1 MTMEKIR
8 KLRERFQDL
17 GIDGMMIIHPWNKLY
32 ISGFTGSNGV
42 ILISE
47 TEAKLITDY
56 RYIEQAHDQT
66 ADYEI
71 VLHSGHTGHK
81 GKIFEEVAVQI
92 KAMKIR
98 KLGFEQ
104 EHLSYGLFSK
114 NQTRFSTDL
123 IPTSEVVET
132 LRMIKSEDEI
142 KKLRVAAEVTDKAYL
157 HILNFI
163 RSGITELDVAEELES
178 FIKKNGCTAT
188 SFSPIVASGYRS
200 ALPHGR
206 ASDKII
212 EKGDMITIDFGANY
226 QGYWADI
233 SRVVAV
239 GEPAP
244 ELREIHN
251 VVLRS
256 FENCVAGLRPG
267 LTDQEVDFLM
277 RENII
282 RNGYNECSGT
292 GTGHGIG
299 LEVHEAPL
307 FSVLKDKILEKN
319 MVITVEPGIYLKG
332 LGGARVEDVI
342 LINEKGREV
351 LTPST
356 KELIIL

>member
-1 MTMEKIR
+1 MEKINR
-8 KLRERFQDL
+8 LRERFHEL
-17 GIDGMMIIHPWNKLY
+17 GVDGMMIIHPWNRLY

-56 RYIEQAHDQT
+56 RYFEQAQNQAENFD
-66 ADYEI
+66 I
-71 VLHSGHTGHK
+71 VLHAGHTGHK
-81 GKIFEEVAVQI
+81 GKIFEEVIVQAKEMNI
-92 KAMKIR
+92 S

-104 EHLSYGLFSK
+104 EHLSYGLFK
-114 NQTRFSTDL
+114 RNEPLFSAKL
-123 IPTSEVVET
+123 VPTYDVIEK
-132 LRMIKSEDEI
+132 LRMIKSKEEI
-142 KKLRVAAEVTDKAYL
+142 QKLRVAAEVTDKAYL

-163 RSGITELDVAEELES
+163 KAGISELDVAAELEL
-178 FIKKNGCTAT
+178 FIKKNDCTNAT
-188 SFSPIVASGYRS
+188 FSPTVVSGYRS
-200 ALPHGR
+200 SMPHGR

-233 SRVVAV
+233 SRVVSI

-244 ELREIHN
+244 ELRKLHDI
-251 VVLRS
+251 VLTS
-256 FENCVAGLRPG
+256 FENCVANLRPG

-282 RNGYNECSGT
+282 KHGFNEQSGT

-307 FSVLKDKILEKN
+307 FSVLKEKVLEEN

-332 LGGARVEDVI
+332 LGGARVEDMI
-342 LINEKGREV
+342 LITENGREV

>member
-1 MTMEKIR
+1 VERIR
-8 KLRERFQDL
+8 RLRETFQEL
-17 GIDGMMIIHPWNKLY
+17 GVDGMMIIHPWNRLY
-32 ISGFTGSNGV
+32 LSGFTGSNGV

-56 RYIEQAHDQT
+56 RYIEQAQNQT
-66 ADYEI
+66 ENFEI
-71 VLHSGHTGHK
+71 ILHKGHTGHK

-92 KAMKIR
+92 NEMKIR
-98 KLGFEQ
+98 NLGFEQ

-114 NQTRFSTDL
+114 NKPLLSAEL
-123 IPTSEVVET
+123 IPTSEVVEK

-142 KKLRVAAEVTDKAYL
+142 KKLRVAAEITDNAYL
-157 HILNFI
+157 HILNYI
-163 RSGITELDVAEELES
+163 KSGISELDVAEELKS
-178 FIKKNGCTAT
+178 FIKKHGCTTT
-188 SFSPIVASGYRS
+188 SFSPIVASGYRA

-233 SRVVAV
+233 SRVIAV
-239 GEPAP
+239 GEPAS
-244 ELREIHN
+244 ELRKIHD
-251 VVLRS
+251 VVLTS

-267 LTDQEVDFLM
+267 LTDQEVDLLM

-282 RNGYNECSGT
+282 KYGYNECSGT

-307 FSVLKDKILEKN
+307 FSVVKDKILEAN

-342 LINEKGREV
+342 LINENGCEI

-356 KELIIL
+356 KELVIL

>member
-1 MTMEKIR
+1 MDKIR
-8 KLRERFQDL
+8 KLRERFQEL
-17 GIDGMMIIHPWNKLY
+17 GVDGMMIVHPWNRLY
-32 ISGFTGSNGV
+32 MSGFTGSNGV

-56 RYIEQAHDQT
+56 RYFEQAQNQAKNYD
-66 ADYEI
+66 I
-71 VLHSGHTGHK
+71 VLHAGHTGHK
-81 GKIFEEVAVQI
+81 GKIFEEVVVQV
-92 KAMKIR
+92 KEMKIT

-114 NQTRFSTDL
+114 NEPLLSAQL
-123 IPTSEVVET
+123 IPTSDVVEK

-142 KKLRVAAEVTDKAYL
+142 KKLRVAADITDKAYL
-157 HILNFI
+157 HILNYV
-163 RSGITELDVAEELES
+163 RAGITENDVAAELEA
-178 FIKKNGCTAT
+178 FIKKHGGTTT

-200 ALPHGR
+200 SLPHGR

-233 SRVVAV
+233 SRVVSV
-239 GEPAP
+239 GEPVS
-244 ELREIHN
+244 ELKQLHEI
-251 VVLRS
+251 VLAS
-256 FENCVAGLRPG
+256 FENCVECLRPG
-267 LTDQEVDFLM
+267 LTDKEVDYLM

-282 RNGYNECSGT
+282 KHGFNEQSGT

-307 FSVLKDKILEKN
+307 FSVMKDKVLEEN

-342 LINEKGREV
+342 LINKDGREV

>member
-1 MTMEKIR
+1 MERIIR
-8 KLRERFQDL
+8 LREKFNEL
-17 GIDGMMIIHPWNKLY
+17 GIDGMMISHPWNRLY
-32 ISGFTGSNGV
+32 MSGFTGGNGV
-42 ILISE
+42 LLISE

-56 RYIEQAHDQT
+56 RYVEQAQNQ
-66 ADYEI
+66 AKDYEI
-71 VLHSGHTGHK
+71 VLHAGHTGHK
-81 GKIFEEVAVQI
+81 GRIFDEVAVQV
-92 KAMKIR
+92 KEMNIR

-104 EHLSYGLFSK
+104 EHLSFGFFRK
-114 NQTRFSTDL
+114 IQNQFPTEL
-123 IPTSEVVET
+123 ISLSEVIET

-142 KKLRVAAEVTDKAYL
+142 EKLRVAASVTDQAYL

-163 RSGITELDVAEELES
+163 RPGITENDIAGELES
-178 FIKKNGCTAT
+178 FIKKNGCSTT
-188 SFSPIVASGYRS
+188 SFPPIVASGYRS
-200 ALPHGR
+200 SLPHGR
-206 ASDKII
+206 ASDKRI

-244 ELREIHN
+244 ELRNIFD
-251 VVLRS
+251 VVLSS
-256 FENCVAGLRPG
+256 FENCVAALRPG

-277 RENII
+277 RETFIQK
-282 RNGYNECSGT
+282 GYNECSGT

-307 FSVLKDKILEKN
+307 FSILKDKTLAEN

-342 LINEKGREV
+342 LITKNGREV